1 MCAWPRV
8 ADPADVAFP
17 VSSADSADP
26 LTFAECPYEVDPRF
40 HDEAFDAAGA
50 PRAHYRGVLQALAER
65 GLERVKAGSAEAVRE
80 SGARF
85 GSGDGFV
92 VDPVPRVLTGS
103 EWHALEAGLAQRV
116 RALAAFVADVYGD
129 RRVVAEGV
137 IPARVI
143 ESADHFEPWMCGVP
157 VAGPRIAVAG
167 LDLVRDA
174 RGRFLVLE
182 DNLRTPSGLAY
193 AEVARRVVGDL
204 LEPPVRDGFDAAY
217 EFLGGALRAAAPAG
231 VEDPVVVLLSDGRRS
246 SAWFEHR
253 RIAARLRLPVVTL
266 ADLAIADGCAWAEI
280 DGRRE
285 RVDVIYRRTDEDRL
299 HEPGGRATKLVSLLG
314 SIRRGTLSVVNAPGT
329 GVADDK
335 LVHAYVGE
343 MIRFYL
349 GEEPLLRSVATYDL
363 VDPSTLGYVLGR
375 LDEVVVKP
383 RSYYGGRGV
392 VIGPHASRGDLA
404 QVARM
409 IAARPDRF
417 IAQETVPLS
426 RHPTVCDGRL
436 EPRHVDLR
444 AFVLCSGEDVHVVPG
459 GLTSVAQPPGALVVN
474 SSQNGG
480 GKDTWVLTGTDRR

>member
-1 MCAWPRV
+1 MDAV
-8 ADPADVAFP
+8 AARSTP
-17 VSSADSADP
+17 
-26 LTFAECPYEVDPRF
+26 ECTYDLDPRL

-50 PRAHYRGVLQALAER
+50 PRAHYRGVMHALAER
-65 GLERVKAGSAEAVRE
+65 DLERLKARSTEAVRAR
-80 SGARF
+80 GARF
-85 GSGDGFV
+85 GSGDAFV
-92 VDPVPRVLTGS
+92 VDPVPRLLTAS

-129 RRVVAEGV
+129 RRVVSEGV

-143 ESADHFEPWMCGVP
+143 ESADHFEPWMSGVP
-157 VAGPRIAVAG
+157 IAGPRIAVAG

-174 RGRFLVLE
+174 HGRFLVLE

-193 AEVARRVVGDL
+193 AELARRAAGDL

-217 EFLGGALRAAAPAG
+217 ELLGRALRAAAPAG

-253 RIAARLRLPVVTL
+253 RIAARLGLPVVTL
-266 ADLAIADGCAWAEI
+266 ADLAIADGCAWAEVE
-280 DGRRE
+280 GRRV
-285 RVDVIYRRTDEDRL
+285 RVDVVYRRTDEDRL
-299 HEPGGRATKLVSLLG
+299 RDPNGRSTRLASLLG
-314 SIRRGTLSVVNAPGT
+314 CIRRRTLGVVNAPGT

-335 LVHAYVGE
+335 LVHAYVE
-343 MIRFYL
+343 DMIRFYL
-349 GEEPLLRSVATYDL
+349 ADEPLLRSVPTYDL
-363 VDPSTLGYVLGR
+363 TDPSTLGYVLGR
-375 LDEVVVKP
+375 LDEVVTKP
-383 RSYYGGRGV
+383 RSDYGGRGV

-426 RHPTVCDGRL
+426 RHPTACGGRL

-459 GLTSVAQPPGALVVN
+459 GLTRVALPPGALVVN

-480 GKDTWVLTGTDRR
+480 AKDTWVLA